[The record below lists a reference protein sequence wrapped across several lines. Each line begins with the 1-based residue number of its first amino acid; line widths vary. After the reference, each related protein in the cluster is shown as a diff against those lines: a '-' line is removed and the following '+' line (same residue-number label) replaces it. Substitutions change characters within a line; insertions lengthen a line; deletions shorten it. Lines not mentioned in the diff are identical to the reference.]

1 VDVRVLKATTIP
13 ARHGQLLKLG
23 LFNAEHHLVHAS
35 VPTLVDMDIM
45 AAAVN
50 TDAMGGFPMHI
61 RNADYEDREIKRG
74 TLMGKAHKLSDRIPI
89 NANAAINM
97 AKKPE
102 RLLRAHIKDELE
114 VIRKLIT
121 DNVNRTV
128 PYQYRSEYITM
139 LMARQHFFSAD
150 SQDLGFTDLELHTID
165 LKDKDPVFSPQ
176 FQLPAEHLKL
186 IQENVA
192 GWLQAGIIERSR
204 SPYNSP
210 IFCVPKKEGQGLRC
224 VLDYRRVNSS
234 SFSDRYALRTIDECL
249 ETVGRAGSKVYSALD
264 CSSAFLQLQLRP
276 SDRPFTA
283 FTIPGK
289 GQYHWR
295 TCPQGLMGAPA
306 SFSRLMDVLLAD
318 AENVLTY
325 IDDVLVHSQTHEQH
339 LKHLAAAID
348 KIGTANL
355 RLNPR
360 KCVFGSDS
368 VEYLG
373 HTLSGD
379 GVRPGQDKAKA
390 MQSAQ
395 PPLSVKELRSFC
407 WLANYFRSYIVQFA
421 IKAAP
426 LFRLTRQ
433 DSDWK
438 GGELPPEASRA
449 FLRLRDE
456 IASRPVMAYPN
467 ATGQYH
473 LFVDAALGDE
483 NNSGGLGAVL
493 MQDQEAGLRKPV
505 A

>member
-1 VDVRVLKATTIP
+1 
-13 ARHGQLLKLG
+13 
-23 LFNAEHHLVHAS
+23 
-35 VPTLVDMDIM
+35 
-45 AAAVN
+45 
-50 TDAMGGFPMHI
+50 
-61 RNADYEDREIKRG
+61 
-74 TLMGKAHKLSDRIPI
+74 
-89 NANAAINM
+89 
-97 AKKPE
+97 
-102 RLLRAHIKDELE
+102 
-114 VIRKLIT
+114 
-121 DNVNRTV
+121 
-128 PYQYRSEYITM
+128 
-139 LMARQHFFSAD
+139 
-150 SQDLGFTDLELHTID
+150 
-165 LKDKDPVFSPQ
+165 
-176 FQLPAEHLKL
+176 
-186 IQENVA
+186 
-192 GWLQAGIIERSR
+192 
-204 SPYNSP
+204 
-210 IFCVPKKEGQGLRC
+210 VPKKEGQGLRC

-249 ETVGRAGSKVYSALD
+249 ETVGRARSKVYSTLD
-264 CSSAFLQLQLRP
+264 CSSAFWQLQLQP
-276 SDRPFTA
+276 SDRPFSA
-283 FTIPGK
+283 FTIPRK

-325 IDDVLVHSQTHEQH
+325 IDDVLVHSQTHKQH

-379 GVRPGQDKAKA
+379 RVRPGQDKAKA
-390 MQSAQ
+390 MQTAQ
-395 PPLSVKELRSFC
+395 PPQSVKELRSFC
-407 WLANYFRSYIVQFA
+407 GLANYFRSYIVQFA

-438 GGELPPEASRA
+438 GGELPPEASKA

-473 LFVDAALGDE
+473 LFVDAALGNK

-505 A
+505 AYASKRLDKHERNYPVFLAEMQAAVFGMEQFHHFLITGDSRYIRTTGHCASSHRSTSRH